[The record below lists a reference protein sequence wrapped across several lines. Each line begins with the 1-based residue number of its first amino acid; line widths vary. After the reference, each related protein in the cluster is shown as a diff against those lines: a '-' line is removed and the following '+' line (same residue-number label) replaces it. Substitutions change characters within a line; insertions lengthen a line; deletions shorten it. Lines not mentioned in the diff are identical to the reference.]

1 MIETRIKQPGETLKL
16 PLAFATGVAL
26 AELVD
31 ATCVSRG
38 LVPGSQLV
46 AHSAVLVAGAVAVE
60 VMGGT
65 DGERY
70 LVTVRVRDASDQVLE
85 SEIEVAVIEAGWQLP
100 DGGAP
105 YLSIIEF
112 VERFGLEEV
121 VRMTDSDGSGRI
133 DRAMLVR
140 ALGDAQAQ
148 ADAYISA
155 VYRVPLSQIPSIVA
169 MTIADLARAR
179 LYPRGA
185 PDGIDAASKAAIR
198 FLERVESG
206 KSRLGIPEA
215 PTAAPS
221 SNPVMFVPGRRAYPN
236 GLDDF

>member
-1 MIETRIKQPGETLKL
+1 MIETRLKQPGETLKL
-16 PLAFATGVAL
+16 PIAFATGAAL

-31 ATCVSRG
+31 VTCVSRG
-38 LVPGSQLV
+38 LVPGSQLP
-46 AHSAVLVAGAVAVE
+46 AFSAELAAGAISAEVA
-60 VMGGT
+60 GGT

-70 LVTVRVRDASDQVLE
+70 LVTVRGRDADDQVLE
-85 SEIEVAVIEAGWQLP
+85 SEIEVAVIEGGWHLP

-121 VRMTDSDGSGRI
+121 VRMTDADGSGRI

-140 ALGDAQAQ
+140 ALSDAQAQ
-148 ADAYISA
+148 ADSYISA
-155 VYRVPLSQIPSIVA
+155 LYRVPLSEVPPIVA

-185 PDGIDAASKAAIR
+185 PEGIDAASKAAIR
-198 FLERVESG
+198 FLERVEGG
-206 KSRLGIPEA
+206 KSRLGIPEMPA
-215 PTAAPS
+215 SAPS